1 MAFLSGRARCP
12 ALCNDSIMFQ
22 FPVIFERIGK
32 QTRFRILNAICKK
45 LAATLSCPDLEM
57 AAPDYFERLGHDNH
71 RRLCRVHGWEA
82 QEFCA
87 ARRVTDDF
95 IEYYAS

>member
-1 MAFLSGRARCP
+1 
-12 ALCNDSIMFQ
+12 MFQ
-22 FPVIFERIGK
+22 FSVIFERIGK

-95 IEYYAS
+95 IEYCAS